1 MLRQIQYFH
10 SVVENNSFSL
20 AAEECNISQSAISQQ
35 IKALE
40 NELGFKLLERNNRKF
55 TLTPAGEYFYKKTLI
70 LVSDYRKI
78 VSDSYNIATNKNNTL
93 IIGYLKD
100 YSTDELQNTVTEMI
114 LKYPKLSLDI
124 KRENHEQLYK
134 MLRDG
139 TADLVFNDQRRAFS
153 DEYVNHKLT
162 TKSCYIEVAKSN
174 PISKLNKV
182 TLKELKNLPCILI
195 SSEIDSEAEETFYKQ
210 DIGVTSEMVFAKDK
224 EDARIMV
231 ISGKGFLI
239 TENNVSNQDSLTTK
253 IPLYRDNEVIKRNY
267 CVFWK
272 KENSNIYIE
281 EFVKILEKQLNEWFI
296 SNTYVANLISYKYF
310 LLFYI
315 NYQIDFSYK

>member
-1 MLRQIQYFH
+1 M
-10 SVVENNSFSL
+10 ENNSFSL

-70 LVSDYRKI
+70 LVSDYQKI
-78 VSDSYNIATNKNNTL
+78 VNDSYNIATNKNNTL
-93 IIGYLKD
+93 KIGFLKD
-100 YSTDELQNTVTEMI
+100 YSTDELQNTVTEIMQ
-114 LKYPKLSLDI
+114 KYPKLSLDI

-134 MLRDG
+134 MLRDS
-139 TADLVFNDQRRAFS
+139 TVDLVFNDQRRAFS

-195 SSEIDSEAEETFYKQ
+195 SSGNDSETEETFYKQ
-210 DIGVTSEMVFAKDK
+210 DIGVNSEILFAKDID
-224 EDARIMV
+224 DAKLMV
-231 ISGKGFLI
+231 ISGKGFLV
-239 TENNVSNQDSLTTK
+239 TENNASNQDSLTTK
-253 IPLYRDNEVIKRNY
+253 VPLYRDNEVIKRNY
-267 CVFWK
+267 CAFWK

-281 EFVKILEKQLNEWFI
+281 EFVKILEKQLN
-296 SNTYVANLISYKYF
+296 K
-310 LLFYI
+310 
-315 NYQIDFSYK
+315 

>member
-20 AAEECNISQSAISQQ
+20 AAEKCNISQSAISQQ

-55 TLTPAGEYFYKKTLI
+55 TLTPAGEYFYKKALI
-70 LVSDYRKI
+70 LVSDYQKI
-78 VSDSYNIATNKNNTL
+78 VNDSYNIATNKNNTL
-93 IIGYLKD
+93 KIGYLKD
-100 YSTDELQNTVTEMI
+100 YSTDELQNAVTVIMQ
-114 LKYPKLSLDI
+114 KYPKLSLDI

-134 MLRDG
+134 MLRDS

-153 DEYVNHKLT
+153 YEYFNYNLT

-210 DIGVTSEMVFAKDK
+210 DIGVNSEILFAKDMD
-224 EDARIMV
+224 DAILMV
-231 ISGKGFLI
+231 ISGKGFLV

-253 IPLYRDNEVIKRNY
+253 VPLYRDNKVIKRNY
-267 CVFWK
+267 CAFWK
-272 KENSNIYIE
+272 KENSNIYVE
-281 EFVKILEKQLNEWFI
+281 EFVKILEKQLN
-296 SNTYVANLISYKYF
+296 K
-310 LLFYI
+310 
-315 NYQIDFSYK
+315 

>member
-55 TLTPAGEYFYKKTLI
+55 TLTSAGEYFYKKTLI

-93 IIGYLKD
+93 KIGYLKD
-100 YSTDELQNTVTEMI
+100 YSTNELQNTVTEMI

-134 MLRDG
+134 MLRDS
-139 TADLVFNDQRRAFS
+139 TVDIVFNDQRRAFS

-210 DIGVTSEMVFAKDK
+210 DIGVNSEIFFAKDMD
-224 EDARIMV
+224 DAILMV
-231 ISGKGFLI
+231 ISGKGFLV

-253 IPLYRDNEVIKRNY
+253 VPLYRDNEVIKRNY
-267 CVFWK
+267 CAFWK

-281 EFVKILEKQLNEWFI
+281 EFMKILEKQLNE
-296 SNTYVANLISYKYF
+296 
-310 LLFYI
+310 
-315 NYQIDFSYK
+315 

>member
-10 SVVENNSFSL
+10 SVVENNSLSL

-93 IIGYLKD
+93 KIGYLKD
-100 YSTDELQNTVTEMI
+100 YSTNELQNTVTEMI

-134 MLRDG
+134 MLKDS
-139 TADLVFNDQRRAFS
+139 TVDIVFNDQRRAFS

-210 DIGVTSEMVFAKDK
+210 DIGVTSEIVFAKDK

-239 TENNVSNQDSLTTK
+239 TENNQYKDDSLITK
-253 IPLYRDNEVIKRNY
+253 IPLYRNNEVIKRNY

-281 EFVKILEKQLNEWFI
+281 EFVKILEKQLNE
-296 SNTYVANLISYKYF
+296 
-310 LLFYI
+310 
-315 NYQIDFSYK
+315 

>member
-93 IIGYLKD
+93 KIGYLKD
-100 YSTDELQNTVTEMI
+100 YSTNELQNTVTEMI
-114 LKYPKLSLDI
+114 LNYPKLSLDI

-139 TADLVFNDQRRAFS
+139 TFNDQRRAFS

-162 TKSCYIEVAKSN
+162 TKSCYIEIAKSN

-210 DIGVTSEMVFAKDK
+210 DIGVTSEILFAKDMD
-224 EDARIMV
+224 DAILMV
-231 ISGKGFLI
+231 ISGKGFLV

-253 IPLYRDNEVIKRNY
+253 VPLYRDNEVIKRNY
-267 CVFWK
+267 CAFWK

-281 EFVKILEKQLNEWFI
+281 EFVKILEKQLNE
-296 SNTYVANLISYKYF
+296 
-310 LLFYI
+310 
-315 NYQIDFSYK
+315 

>member
-1 MLRQIQYFH
+1 MLRQIQYFR

-93 IIGYLKD
+93 NIGYLKD
-100 YSTDELQNTVTEMI
+100 YSTNELQNTVTVIMQ
-114 LKYPKLSLDI
+114 KYPKLSLDI

-153 DEYVNHKLT
+153 DEYVNQKLT

-210 DIGVTSEMVFAKDK
+210 DIGVNSEILFAKDMD
-224 EDARIMV
+224 DAILMV

-239 TENNVSNQDSLTTK
+239 TENNQYKDDSLITK

-281 EFVKILEKQLNEWFI
+281 EFVKILEKQLNE
-296 SNTYVANLISYKYF
+296 
-310 LLFYI
+310 
-315 NYQIDFSYK
+315 

>member
-35 IKALE
+35 IKGLE

-55 TLTPAGEYFYKKTLI
+55 TLTPAGEHFYKKTLI
-70 LVSDYRKI
+70 LVSDYQKI
-78 VSDSYNIATNKNNTL
+78 VNDSYNIATNKNNTL
-93 IIGYLKD
+93 KIGYLKE
-100 YSTDELQNTVTEMI
+100 YSTDELQNTVTEIMQ
-114 LKYPKLSLDI
+114 KYPKLSLDI

-134 MLRDG
+134 MLRDS
-139 TADLVFNDQRRAFS
+139 TVDLVFNDQRRAFS

-195 SSEIDSEAEETFYKQ
+195 SSENDRESEETFYKQ
-210 DIGVTSEMVFAKDK
+210 DIGVNSEFLFAKDMD
-224 EDARIMV
+224 DARLMV
-231 ISGKGFLI
+231 ISGKGFLV
-239 TENNVSNQDSLTTK
+239 TENNSSNQVSLTTK
-253 IPLYRDNEVIKRNY
+253 VPLYRDNEVIKRNY
-267 CVFWK
+267 CAFWK

-281 EFVKILEKQLNEWFI
+281 EFVKILEKQLN
-296 SNTYVANLISYKYF
+296 K
-310 LLFYI
+310 
-315 NYQIDFSYK
+315 

>member
-78 VSDSYNIATNKNNTL
+78 FSDSYNIATNKNNTL
-93 IIGYLKD
+93 KIGYLKD
-100 YSTDELQNTVTEMI
+100 YSTNELQNTVTVIMQ
-114 LKYPKLSLDI
+114 KYPKLSLDI

-174 PISKLNKV
+174 TISKLNKV

-210 DIGVTSEMVFAKDK
+210 DIGVNSEILLAKDMD
-224 EDARIMV
+224 DAKLMV

-239 TENNVSNQDSLTTK
+239 TENNQYKDDSLITK

-281 EFVKILEKQLNEWFI
+281 EFVKILEKQLNE
-296 SNTYVANLISYKYF
+296 
-310 LLFYI
+310 
-315 NYQIDFSYK
+315 

>member
-20 AAEECNISQSAISQQ
+20 AAEEYNISQSAISQQ

-55 TLTPAGEYFYKKTLI
+55 TLTSAGEYFYKKTLI
-70 LVSDYRKI
+70 LVSDYQKI
-78 VSDSYNIATNKNNTL
+78 VNDSYNIATNKNNTL
-93 IIGYLKD
+93 NIGYLKD
-100 YSTDELQNTVTEMI
+100 YSTDELQNTVTVIMQ
-114 LKYPKLSLDI
+114 KYPKLSLDI

-134 MLRDG
+134 MLRDS
-139 TADLVFNDQRRAFS
+139 TVDIVFNDQRRAFS

-210 DIGVTSEMVFAKDK
+210 DIGVNSEILFAKDMD
-224 EDARIMV
+224 DAILMV
-231 ISGKGFLI
+231 ISGKGFLV

-253 IPLYRDNEVIKRNY
+253 VPLYRDNKVIKRNY
-267 CVFWK
+267 CAF
-272 KENSNIYIE
+272 
-281 EFVKILEKQLNEWFI
+281 FEKG
-296 SNTYVANLISYKYF
+296 K
-310 LLFYI
+310 
-315 NYQIDFSYK
+315 

>member
-1 MLRQIQYFH
+1 MLIQIQYFH

-70 LVSDYRKI
+70 LVSDYQKI
-78 VSDSYNIATNKNNTL
+78 VNDSYNIATNKNNTL
-93 IIGYLKD
+93 KIGFLKD
-100 YSTDELQNTVTEMI
+100 YSTDELQNTVTEIMQ
-114 LKYPKLSLDI
+114 KYPKLSLDI

-134 MLRDG
+134 MLRDS
-139 TADLVFNDQRRAFS
+139 TVDLVFNDQRRAFS

-195 SSEIDSEAEETFYKQ
+195 SSGNDSETEETFYKQ
-210 DIGVTSEMVFAKDK
+210 DIGVNSEILFAKDID
-224 EDARIMV
+224 DAKLMV
-231 ISGKGFLI
+231 ISGKGFLV
-239 TENNVSNQDSLTTK
+239 TENNASNQDSLTTK
-253 IPLYRDNEVIKRNY
+253 VPLYRDNEVIKRNY
-267 CVFWK
+267 CAFWK

-281 EFVKILEKQLNEWFI
+281 EFVKILEKQLN
-296 SNTYVANLISYKYF
+296 K
-310 LLFYI
+310 
-315 NYQIDFSYK
+315 

>member
-20 AAEECNISQSAISQQ
+20 AAEEYNISQSAISQQ
-35 IKALE
+35 IKTLE

-70 LVSDYRKI
+70 LVSDYQKI
-78 VSDSYNIATNKNNTL
+78 VNDSYNIATNKNNTL
-93 IIGYLKD
+93 NIGYLKD
-100 YSTDELQNTVTEMI
+100 YSTDELQNTVTVIMQ
-114 LKYPKLSLDI
+114 KYPKLSLDI

-139 TADLVFNDQRRAFS
+139 TVDIVFNDQRREFS

-210 DIGVTSEMVFAKDK
+210 DIGVNSEILFAKDMD
-224 EDARIMV
+224 DAILMV
-231 ISGKGFLI
+231 ISGKGFLV

-253 IPLYRDNEVIKRNY
+253 VPLYRDNEVIKRNY
-267 CVFWK
+267 CAFWK

-281 EFVKILEKQLNEWFI
+281 EFVKILEKQLN
-296 SNTYVANLISYKYF
+296 K
-310 LLFYI
+310 
-315 NYQIDFSYK
+315 

>member
-93 IIGYLKD
+93 KIGYLKD
-100 YSTDELQNTVTEMI
+100 YSTDKLQNTVTEMI

-134 MLRDG
+134 ILRDS
-139 TADLVFNDQRRAFS
+139 TVDIVFNDQRRAFS

-239 TENNVSNQDSLTTK
+239 TENNQYKDDSLITK

-272 KENSNIYIE
+272 KENSNIYVE

-296 SNTYVANLISYKYF
+296 SNTYVTSLISYKYY

>member
-1 MLRQIQYFH
+1 MSRQIQYFH

-93 IIGYLKD
+93 NIGYLKD
-100 YSTDELQNTVTEMI
+100 YSTNELQNTVTVIMQ
-114 LKYPKLSLDI
+114 KYPKLSLDI

-210 DIGVTSEMVFAKDK
+210 GIGVTSEMVFAKDK

-239 TENNVSNQDSLTTK
+239 TENNQYKDDSLITK

-272 KENSNIYIE
+272 KENSNIYVE
-281 EFVKILEKQLNEWFI
+281 EFVKILEKQLNE
-296 SNTYVANLISYKYF
+296 
-310 LLFYI
+310 
-315 NYQIDFSYK
+315 

>member
-20 AAEECNISQSAISQQ
+20 AAEKCNISQSAISQQ

-70 LVSDYRKI
+70 LVSDYQKI
-78 VSDSYNIATNKNNTL
+78 VNDSYNIATNKNNTL
-93 IIGYLKD
+93 KIGYLKD
-100 YSTDELQNTVTEMI
+100 YSTDELQNAVTVIMQ
-114 LKYPKLSLDI
+114 KYPKLSLDI

-134 MLRDG
+134 MLRDS

-153 DEYVNHKLT
+153 YEYFNYNLT

-210 DIGVTSEMVFAKDK
+210 DIGVNSEILFAKDMD
-224 EDARIMV
+224 DAILMV
-231 ISGKGFLI
+231 ISGKGFLV

-253 IPLYRDNEVIKRNY
+253 VPLYRDNKVIKRNY
-267 CVFWK
+267 CAFWK
-272 KENSNIYIE
+272 KENSNIYVE
-281 EFVKILEKQLNEWFI
+281 EFVKILEKQLN
-296 SNTYVANLISYKYF
+296 K
-310 LLFYI
+310 
-315 NYQIDFSYK
+315 

>member
-1 MLRQIQYFH
+1 MINFIISVFLKRCIMLRQIQYFH

-70 LVSDYRKI
+70 LVSDYQKI
-78 VSDSYNIATNKNNTL
+78 VNDSYNIATNKNNTL
-93 IIGYLKD
+93 KIGFLKD
-100 YSTDELQNTVTEMI
+100 YSTDELQNTVTEIMQ
-114 LKYPKLSLDI
+114 KYPKLSLDI

-134 MLRDG
+134 MLRDS
-139 TADLVFNDQRRAFS
+139 TVDLVFNDQRRAFS

-195 SSEIDSEAEETFYKQ
+195 SSGNDSETEETFYKQ
-210 DIGVTSEMVFAKDK
+210 DIGVNSEILFAKDID
-224 EDARIMV
+224 DAKLMV
-231 ISGKGFLI
+231 ISGKGFLV
-239 TENNVSNQDSLTTK
+239 TENNASNQDSLTTK
-253 IPLYRDNEVIKRNY
+253 VPLYRDNEVIKRNY
-267 CVFWK
+267 CAFWK

-281 EFVKILEKQLNEWFI
+281 EFVKILEKQLN
-296 SNTYVANLISYKYF
+296 K
-310 LLFYI
+310 
-315 NYQIDFSYK
+315 

>member
-40 NELGFKLLERNNRKF
+40 NELGFMLLERNNRKF

-93 IIGYLKD
+93 KIGYLKD

-139 TADLVFNDQRRAFS
+139 TVDLVFNDQRRAFS

-210 DIGVTSEMVFAKDK
+210 DIGVNSEIFFAKDMD
-224 EDARIMV
+224 DAILMV

-253 IPLYRDNEVIKRNY
+253 VPLYRDNEVIKRNY

-281 EFVKILEKQLNEWFI
+281 EFVKILEKQLNE
-296 SNTYVANLISYKYF
+296 
-310 LLFYI
+310 
-315 NYQIDFSYK
+315 

>member
-93 IIGYLKD
+93 KIGYLKD
-100 YSTDELQNTVTEMI
+100 YSTNELQNTVTVIMQ
-114 LKYPKLSLDI
+114 KYPKLSLDI

-195 SSEIDSEAEETFYKQ
+195 SSEIGSEAEETFYKQ
-210 DIGVTSEMVFAKDK
+210 DIGVNSEIFFAKDMD
-224 EDARIMV
+224 DAILMV

-239 TENNVSNQDSLTTK
+239 TENNQYKDDSLITK

-281 EFVKILEKQLNEWFI
+281 EFVKILEKQLNE
-296 SNTYVANLISYKYF
+296 
-310 LLFYI
+310 
-315 NYQIDFSYK
+315 

>member
-10 SVVENNSFSL
+10 SVVENSSFSL
-20 AAEECNISQSAISQQ
+20 AAEKCNISQSAISQQ

-40 NELGFKLLERNNRKF
+40 NELGFKLLERNNRKIN
-55 TLTPAGEYFYKKTLI
+55 LTPAGEYFYKKTLI
-70 LVSDYRKI
+70 LVSDYQKI
-78 VSDSYNIATNKNNTL
+78 VNDSYNIATNKNNTL
-93 IIGYLKD
+93 KIGYLKD
-100 YSTDELQNTVTEMI
+100 YSTVELQNTVTVIMQ
-114 LKYPKLSLDI
+114 KYPKLSLDI

-134 MLRDG
+134 MLRDS
-139 TADLVFNDQRRAFS
+139 TVDLVFNDQRRAFS

-182 TLKELKNLPCILI
+182 TLKELKNLSCILI

-210 DIGVTSEMVFAKDK
+210 DIGVNSEMLFAKDK

-231 ISGKGFLI
+231 ISGKGFLV

-253 IPLYRDNEVIKRNY
+253 VPLYRDNKVIKRNY
-267 CVFWK
+267 CAFWK
-272 KENSNIYIE
+272 KENSNIYVE
-281 EFVKILEKQLNEWFI
+281 EFVKILEKQLN
-296 SNTYVANLISYKYF
+296 K
-310 LLFYI
+310 
-315 NYQIDFSYK
+315 

>member
-93 IIGYLKD
+93 NIGYLKD
-100 YSTDELQNTVTEMI
+100 YSTNELQNTVTVIMQ
-114 LKYPKLSLDI
+114 KYPKLSLDI

-153 DEYVNHKLT
+153 DEYVNQKLT

-224 EDARIMV
+224 KMQE
-231 ISGKGFLI
+231 
-239 TENNVSNQDSLTTK
+239 
-253 IPLYRDNEVIKRNY
+253 
-267 CVFWK
+267 
-272 KENSNIYIE
+272 
-281 EFVKILEKQLNEWFI
+281 
-296 SNTYVANLISYKYF
+296 
-310 LLFYI
+310 
-315 NYQIDFSYK
+315 

>member
-1 MLRQIQYFH
+1 MINFIISVFLKRCIMLRQIQYFH

-20 AAEECNISQSAISQQ
+20 AAEECNISQSVISQQ

-93 IIGYLKD
+93 RIGYLKD

-134 MLRDG
+134 MLRDS
-139 TADLVFNDQRRAFS
+139 TVDIVFNDQRRAFS

-162 TKSCYIEVAKSN
+162 TKSCYIEIANSN

-239 TENNVSNQDSLTTK
+239 TENNQYKDDSLITK

-281 EFVKILEKQLNEWFI
+281 EFVKILEKQLNE
-296 SNTYVANLISYKYF
+296 
-310 LLFYI
+310 
-315 NYQIDFSYK
+315 

>member
-70 LVSDYRKI
+70 LVSDYQKI
-78 VSDSYNIATNKNNTL
+78 VNDSYNIATNRNNTL
-93 IIGYLKD
+93 KIGYLKD
-100 YSTDELQNTVTEMI
+100 YSTDELQNTVTEIMQ
-114 LKYPKLSLDI
+114 KYPKLSLDI

-134 MLRDG
+134 MLRDR
-139 TADLVFNDQRRAFS
+139 TVDLVFNDQRRAFS

-174 PISKLNKV
+174 HISKLNKV

-210 DIGVTSEMVFAKDK
+210 DIGVNSEILFAKDMD
-224 EDARIMV
+224 DAKLMV
-231 ISGKGFLI
+231 ISGKGFLV
-239 TENNVSNQDSLTTK
+239 TENNASNQDSLTTK
-253 IPLYRDNEVIKRNY
+253 VPLYRDNEVIKRNY
-267 CVFWK
+267 CAFWK
-272 KENSNIYIE
+272 KENSNIYVE
-281 EFVKILEKQLNEWFI
+281 EFVKILEKQLN
-296 SNTYVANLISYKYF
+296 K
-310 LLFYI
+310 
-315 NYQIDFSYK
+315 

>member
-10 SVVENNSFSL
+10 SVVENSSFSL
-20 AAEECNISQSAISQQ
+20 AAEKCNISQSAISQQ

-40 NELGFKLLERNNRKF
+40 NELGFKLLERNNRKIN
-55 TLTPAGEYFYKKTLI
+55 LTPAGEYFYKKTLI
-70 LVSDYRKI
+70 LVSDYQKI
-78 VSDSYNIATNKNNTL
+78 VNDSYNIATNKNNTL
-93 IIGYLKD
+93 KIGYLKD
-100 YSTDELQNTVTEMI
+100 YSTVELQNTVTVIMQ
-114 LKYPKLSLDI
+114 KYPKLSLDI

-134 MLRDG
+134 MLRDS
-139 TADLVFNDQRRAFS
+139 TVDIVFNDQRRAFS
-153 DEYVNHKLT
+153 DEYINYKLT

-210 DIGVTSEMVFAKDK
+210 DIGVTSEMLFAKDK

-239 TENNVSNQDSLTTK
+239 TENNQYKDDSLTTK
-253 IPLYRDNEVIKRNY
+253 VPLYRDNEVIKRNY

-281 EFVKILEKQLNEWFI
+281 EFVKILEKQLN
-296 SNTYVANLISYKYF
+296 K
-310 LLFYI
+310 
-315 NYQIDFSYK
+315 

>member
-20 AAEECNISQSAISQQ
+20 AAEKCNISQSAISQQ

-70 LVSDYRKI
+70 LVSDYQKI
-78 VSDSYNIATNKNNTL
+78 ENDSYNIATNKNNTL
-93 IIGYLKD
+93 KIGYLKD
-100 YSTDELQNTVTEMI
+100 YSTDELQNAVTVIMQ
-114 LKYPKLSLDI
+114 KYPKLSLDI

-153 DEYVNHKLT
+153 DEYFNYNLT

-210 DIGVTSEMVFAKDK
+210 DIGVNSEILFAKDMD
-224 EDARIMV
+224 DAILMV
-231 ISGKGFLI
+231 ISGKGFLV

-253 IPLYRDNEVIKRNY
+253 VPLYRDNKVIKRNY
-267 CVFWK
+267 CAFWK
-272 KENSNIYIE
+272 KENSNIYVE
-281 EFVKILEKQLNEWFI
+281 EFVKILEKQLN
-296 SNTYVANLISYKYF
+296 K
-310 LLFYI
+310 
-315 NYQIDFSYK
+315 

>member
-1 MLRQIQYFH
+1 MINFIISVFLKRCIMLRQIQYFH

-55 TLTPAGEYFYKKTLI
+55 TLTSAGEYFYKKTLI

-93 IIGYLKD
+93 KIGYLKD
-100 YSTDELQNTVTEMI
+100 YSTNELQNTVTEMI

-134 MLRDG
+134 MLRDS
-139 TADLVFNDQRRAFS
+139 TVDIVFNDQRRAFS

-162 TKSCYIEVAKSN
+162 TKSCYIEVTKSN

-210 DIGVTSEMVFAKDK
+210 DIGVNSEILF
-224 EDARIMV
+224 E
-231 ISGKGFLI
+231 
-239 TENNVSNQDSLTTK
+239 K
-253 IPLYRDNEVIKRNY
+253 IWMMRN
-267 CVFWK
+267 
-272 KENSNIYIE
+272 
-281 EFVKILEKQLNEWFI
+281 
-296 SNTYVANLISYKYF
+296 
-310 LLFYI
+310 
-315 NYQIDFSYK
+315 

>member
-70 LVSDYRKI
+70 LVSDCQKI
-78 VSDSYNIATNKNNTL
+78 VNDSYNIATNKNNTL
-93 IIGYLKD
+93 KIGYLKD
-100 YSTDELQNTVTEMI
+100 YSTVELQNTVTVIMQ
-114 LKYPKLSLDI
+114 KYPKLSLDI

-153 DEYVNHKLT
+153 DEYFNYNLT

-182 TLKELKNLPCILI
+182 TLKELKNLPCILV

-210 DIGVTSEMVFAKDK
+210 DIGVNSEILFAKDMD
-224 EDARIMV
+224 DAILMV
-231 ISGKGFLI
+231 ISGKGFLV

-253 IPLYRDNEVIKRNY
+253 VPLYRDNKVIKRNY
-267 CVFWK
+267 CAFWK
-272 KENSNIYIE
+272 KENSNIYVE
-281 EFVKILEKQLNEWFI
+281 EFVKILEKQLN
-296 SNTYVANLISYKYF
+296 K
-310 LLFYI
+310 
-315 NYQIDFSYK
+315 

>member
-93 IIGYLKD
+93 KIGYLKD
-100 YSTDELQNTVTEMI
+100 YSTNELQNTITVIMQ
-114 LKYPKLSLDI
+114 KYPKLSLDI

-139 TADLVFNDQRRAFS
+139 TVDIVFNDQRRAFS

-210 DIGVTSEMVFAKDK
+210 DIGVNSEIFFAKDMD
-224 EDARIMV
+224 DAILMV

-253 IPLYRDNEVIKRNY
+253 VPLYRDNEVIKRNY

-281 EFVKILEKQLNEWFI
+281 EFVKILEKQLNE
-296 SNTYVANLISYKYF
+296 
-310 LLFYI
+310 
-315 NYQIDFSYK
+315 

>member
-1 MLRQIQYFH
+1 
-10 SVVENNSFSL
+10 
-20 AAEECNISQSAISQQ
+20 
-35 IKALE
+35 
-40 NELGFKLLERNNRKF
+40 
-55 TLTPAGEYFYKKTLI
+55 
-70 LVSDYRKI
+70 
-78 VSDSYNIATNKNNTL
+78 
-93 IIGYLKD
+93 
-100 YSTDELQNTVTEMI
+100 
-114 LKYPKLSLDI
+114 
-124 KRENHEQLYK
+124 
-134 MLRDG
+134 MLRDS
-139 TADLVFNDQRRAFS
+139 TVDIVFNDQRKAFS

-231 ISGKGFLI
+231 ISGKGFLV
-239 TENNVSNQDSLTTK
+239 TENNVSNQDSLITK

-281 EFVKILEKQLNEWFI
+281 EFVKILEKQLNE
-296 SNTYVANLISYKYF
+296 
-310 LLFYI
+310 
-315 NYQIDFSYK
+315 